1 MTQATFPNA
10 LATAQDGGAVT
21 RPLPFV
27 KGEGAQAPAPV
38 AVTPTPP
45 VQPIPN
51 YTNMPPVAP
60 AAPTNYSPGYSPGY
74 SANVHA
80 TRPYHACNHYGP
92 NWKNGGTLIVADK
105 IAELERRS
113 DLALIVDC
121 SEADPRA
128 PRNPQLL
135 VPHGFEALLAHY
147 APTPRV
153 QIPWPDYG
161 VPRVGLSFWQALA
174 DLLPDGKVGFGCTGG
189 HGRTGTALTA
199 IRMVIWSEPFLEA
212 LAKVRKDYCEDA
224 VETMG
229 QRLYLRDLGVALGT
243 TPKDSATDLPRTA
256 AQVADETKYG
266 SARTGGYQSWKQER
280 DAARDDTFASVTL
293 GEDAHESK
301 WERGARISKRQAKRL
316 RKKQEREARK
326 LIGRG
331 AALAPGTSYSVRLSQ
346 DDVERAQAVLDVM
359 NEAAYEAEQA
369 NAGLDQ
375 YQWRDELDAH
385 AEAALEAELEAEERA
400 FAESYNKVGM
410 A

>member
-10 LATAQDGGAVT
+10 LATTQDKLPQDGGAVT

-27 KGEGAQAPAPV
+27 KGEGTQAPAPV
-38 AVTPTPP
+38 AIAPTPP

-51 YTNMPPVAP
+51 YTGMTSGTAAP
-60 AAPTNYSPGYSPGY
+60 AANPAPGYPPAY
-74 SANVHA
+74 SHAHAAAHA
-80 TRPYHACNHYGP
+80 TFRTCNHFGP
-92 NWKNGGTLIVADK
+92 NWKNGGTCIVADK

-135 VPHGFEALLAHY
+135 VPHGFESLLAHY
-147 APTPRV
+147 TPTPRV

-174 DLLPDGKVGFGCTGG
+174 DLLPDGKVGFGCVGG

-229 QRLYLRDLGVALGT
+229 QRLYLHALGVALGT

-256 AQVADETKYG
+256 AQAADEAKYG
-266 SARTGGYQSWKQER
+266 SARAGGYQSWKQER

-346 DDVERAQAVLDVM
+346 DDAERAQAVLDVM
-359 NEAAYEAEQA
+359 DEAAYEAE
-369 NAGLDQ
+369 
-375 YQWRDELDAH
+375 
-385 AEAALEAELEAEERA
+385 LEAELEAEARA